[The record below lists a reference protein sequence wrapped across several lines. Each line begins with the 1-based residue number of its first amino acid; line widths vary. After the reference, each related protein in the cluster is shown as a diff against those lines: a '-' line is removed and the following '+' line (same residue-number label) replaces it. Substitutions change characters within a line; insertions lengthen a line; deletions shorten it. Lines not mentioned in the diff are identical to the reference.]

1 MKTNELAHA
10 IAQETI
16 DYRRDIHRHPERS
29 MEEFRTTDRI
39 CEELDKLGVSYKR
52 MKPTGVIA
60 EIKGTKGE
68 SDKIVMIRGDIDALS
83 IAEKTDLPFKSVNEG
98 FMHACGHDTH
108 NAMLLGAVK
117 VVNQMRDEFAGTVR
131 FVFQPGEEV
140 ALGAKAMLDQ
150 GCMDGVGYAF
160 GVHISPTL
168 PCGSVSGMAGSS
180 YAATDWFK
188 IKIKGKTAHGADP
201 KNGVDA
207 AVAGSAVVMALQTM
221 VSREFDP
228 ADPVVVTVGSIHSG
242 SRFNIIPGECNIE
255 GTCRMYSPEIHKDI
269 DKVMKRIV
277 ENTAAAYRCTAEVEY
292 NKLLEACANNE
303 EAFELGKASAEKVAS
318 GKFIPGTPTMGG
330 EDFGWYTTTDAKC
343 AFFSLG
349 ARWPDESK
357 IYSLHHESVLFDE
370 SALETGVAFYAQVA
384 IDALDKMNSEK

>member
-1 MKTNELAHA
+1 MRTNELAHA
-10 IAQETI
+10 ISEETI
-16 DYRRDIHRHPERS
+16 EYRRDIHQHPEPS

-52 MKPTGVIA
+52 MKPTGVVA

-68 SDKIVMIRGDIDALS
+68 SNKIVMIRGDIDALS

-117 VVNQMRDEFAGTVR
+117 VIKQMRDEFAGTVR
-131 FVFQPGEEV
+131 FVFQPAEEIGR
-140 ALGAKAMLDQ
+140 GAMAMFEQ

-160 GVHISPTL
+160 GIHISSTL
-168 PCGSVSGMAGSS
+168 PCGYVAGMIGSS
-180 YAATDWFK
+180 HAAADWFK
-188 IKIKGKTAHGADP
+188 INIKGKTAHGADP
-201 KNGVDA
+201 KNGIDA

-242 SRFNIIPGECNIE
+242 SRFNIIPGECKIE
-255 GTCRMYSPEIHKDI
+255 GTCRMYSPEIHDNI
-269 DKVMKRIV
+269 ENVMRRIV
-277 ENTAAAYRCTAEVEY
+277 ENTAAAYRCTAELEY
-292 NKLLEACANNE
+292 NKLVEANVNNE
-303 EAFELGKASAEKVAS
+303 DAFNIGKGAIEKVAP
-318 GKFIPGTPTMGG
+318 GRFIQGEPTMGA
-330 EDFGWYTTTDAKC
+330 EDFGWYTTKGAKC

-357 IYSLHHESVLFDE
+357 IYSMHHESVLFDE
-370 SALETGVAFYAQVA
+370 SALETGVALYAQVA